1 MLQKV
6 STHLIIP
13 EASED
18 LIVNEP
24 WSIEFYAD
32 GLMDEL
38 FADLDDILDVNL
50 PHLTNTRG
58 RQMRQASPVSR
69 TKETAASDWFLSSND
84 LSHQQTIEYDHLQ
97 TLDVP
102 QIVLPSTL
110 NRTVQTVAPVISKGG
125 KVVVDSQSAKPL
137 AKIGQQSQLGL
148 GKLLIVGTTIGVAIA
163 GVLYI
168 VQSGLLLRL
177 TARLTQP
184 DIYVPQSQLPPQV
197 DVEGDLAN
205 YMLGALAVIDKSS
218 IQNVQPARSEV
229 GNRVAYSPTALA
241 LNNNQPPVGN
251 LPSPVTANNTPPV
264 PSRPNVVERIYIP
277 VYQAPL
283 PMRYAPPPIPG
294 ITSGLTPI
302 ASNSATTQPTI
313 VKDTLKQ
320 VQPSAKPASVNM
332 LASAVRSELK
342 PVPVRNAPINIQQ
355 TPKLLPTLPVV
366 PFGASLPQQPNT
378 GGEAVPIAAVTVN
391 PPAPTPTHTL
401 EGLMELGN
409 KSVALFQV
417 NGASRRIS
425 IGETIGASG
434 WTLVDVNNGEAIV
447 RRNGEVRSIYAGQ
460 KL

>member
-1 MLQKV
+1 
-6 STHLIIP
+6 
-13 EASED
+13 
-18 LIVNEP
+18 
-24 WSIEFYAD
+24 
-32 GLMDEL
+32 
-38 FADLDDILDVNL
+38 
-50 PHLTNTRG
+50 
-58 RQMRQASPVSR
+58 
-69 TKETAASDWFLSSND
+69 
-84 LSHQQTIEYDHLQ
+84 
-97 TLDVP
+97 
-102 QIVLPSTL
+102 
-110 NRTVQTVAPVISKGG
+110 
-125 KVVVDSQSAKPL
+125 
-137 AKIGQQSQLGL
+137 
-148 GKLLIVGTTIGVAIA
+148 
-163 GVLYI
+163 
-168 VQSGLLLRL
+168 VQSGLLFRL
-177 TARLTQP
+177 TARLIQP
-184 DIYVPQSQLPPQV
+184 DIYVPQAQLPRQV

-205 YMLGALAVIDKSS
+205 YMLGALAVIDKSD
-218 IQNVQPARSEV
+218 IQNLQPARSAL

-241 LNNNQPPVGN
+241 LNNQPPVGN
-251 LPSPVTANNTPPV
+251 LPSPVTANNTPPT

-283 PMRYAPPPIPG
+283 PMRYAPLPIPG
-294 ITSGLTPI
+294 VASPLPPI
-302 ASNSATTQPTI
+302 ANNSATTQPNI

-320 VQPSAKPASVNM
+320 VQPTAKPASVNM

-378 GGEAVPIAAVTVN
+378 GGEALPVAAVTVN
-391 PPAPTPTHTL
+391 PPAPAPTHTL